1 VSRFLKW
8 WVGCVLR
15 RPLLVVAIACF
26 VCGLSLFYTINYLGV
41 NTDTTELLSPELP
54 FHQERIRY
62 WETFPQD
69 VKAIV
74 AAVEGATAEQTADAV
89 RRFGDL
95 LKAEADSVRSVY
107 VPGAG
112 RYFEQAALLYYD
124 VDESQVLAT
133 RLSGAQPLIS
143 RLQQDNSLNQL
154 LSITQQALGSDQA
167 AVDIEPLL
175 TALRE
180 AMQALMTG
188 QSYQLSWQQMMTE
201 RRGRFGTTLRLVLI
215 KPVFDYSRLLPAEK
229 TLRAVRQAAEAVQQA
244 MPGVTI
250 RMTGEVPL
258 EQDDMQSISRSAT
271 VAGVMSFILV
281 CMSLLVGLRSVA
293 LMIAAL
299 ATLIMGLVL
308 TAGFAA
314 LAIGHLNMISIAFAV
329 LYIGLG
335 VDYAI
340 HLCLRYA
347 ECMRGNSGRTEALI
361 DSVKD
366 VGPSIIL
373 CAITSAVAF
382 YAFVPTSFSAVSEL
396 GIISGTSMF
405 IALLVTLTVLPAILE
420 LMPQRGLRSREL
432 SDIGGLAPWVYDIP
446 VRHARLIRWCAV
458 GLGIV
463 AAVSLSRVTFDFN
476 PVNLRDP
483 SSESVV
489 LFKELLQSKE
499 ASPMTL
505 TVLASDEAAARAL
518 AERLE
523 MLASVEKAIT
533 IHDLIPQRQDE
544 KLNLIESLST
554 VLGPG
559 LGEFPRPSQQQNGS
573 GQLREFL
580 QALDDAVKTGRPGA
594 ETDGLMT
601 LRAQTEQFLRFLESR
616 QAESQAE
623 LLNKLERNLLGTLPA
638 AMRHLATALE
648 ATPVDV
654 TDLPPELVV
663 RWLSPNGSYRVQVFP
678 KKDLDRIE
686 NLREFIT
693 DVQSVAPNV
702 TDLPVIYLEAGREVV
717 RAFQQALMSAL
728 VAVTV
733 VLLLVLRNI
742 KDTLHVL
749 FPLVLAA
756 MLTGAA
762 TVWLDIPVNFANIIA
777 LPLLFGLGVDSGI
790 HMIHRL
796 RGTVGA
802 MGNVLHSSTARGVF
816 FSALTTVFSFSS
828 LAFTAHVGMASMGKM
843 LAIGILCTLICT
855 LIILPA
861 FRRSGKPGLI

>member
-1 VSRFLKW
+1 MDRFLQW

-15 RPLLVVAIACF
+15 RPVLVVLIACL
-26 VCGLSLFYTINYLGV
+26 VCGSSLVYTIGHLGV
-41 NTDTTELLSPELP
+41 NTDTTDLLSPELP

-74 AAVEGATAEQTADAV
+74 VAVEGATPEQTADAV

-95 LKAEADSVRSVY
+95 LKAEEDSVKSVY
-107 VPGAG
+107 IPGAG
-112 RYFEQAALLYYD
+112 RYFEQAALLYHD
-124 VDESQVLAT
+124 LDALEALTT
-133 RLSGAQPLIS
+133 RLSGAQPLFS
-143 RLQQDNSLNQL
+143 RLQQDNSLGQL
-154 LSITQQALGSDQA
+154 LSILQQALGSNQA
-167 AVDIEPLL
+167 AVDVEPLL
-175 TALRE
+175 TALRK
-180 AMQALMTG
+180 AMQALMSG
-188 QSYQLSWQQMMTE
+188 QPYQLSWQQLMTE
-201 RRGRFGTTLRLVLI
+201 QQERFGTTLRLVLI
-215 KPVFDYSRLLPAEK
+215 KPVFDFNQLLPAEK
-229 TLRAVRQAAEAVQQA
+229 TLHAVRNAAENVQQT

-271 VAGVMSFILV
+271 IAGAISFVLV
-281 CMSLLVGLRSVA
+281 CMSLLVGLRSAA

-299 ATLIMGLVL
+299 LTLIMGLVL

-347 ECMRGNSGRTEALI
+347 EYMRRKSAKTEGLI

-366 VGPSIIL
+366 VGPSIVL

-382 YAFVPTSFSAVSEL
+382 YAFVPTSFDAVSEL

-405 IALLVTLTVLPAILE
+405 IALLVTLTVLPAMLK
-420 LMPQRGLRSREL
+420 LMPQRGLPSRQL
-432 SDIGGLAPWVYDIP
+432 SDIGGMAPWVYEIP
-446 VRHARLIRWCAV
+446 VRHARFIRWCAI

-476 PVNLRDP
+476 PVDLRDP
-483 SSESVV
+483 NSESVV
-489 LFKELLQSKE
+489 LFKELLKSKE

-505 TVLASDEAAARAL
+505 TVLVSDETAARAL
-518 AERLE
+518 ANRLQQ
-523 MLASVEKAIT
+523 LPSVAKAVT
-533 IHDLIPQRQDE
+533 IHDFIPERQDE
-544 KLNLIESLST
+544 KLDLIESLST
-554 VLGPG
+554 VLGPS
-559 LGEFPRPSQQQNGS
+559 LDAFPSPSQQQNGI
-573 GQLREFL
+573 GQLRDFL
-580 QALDDAVKTGRPGA
+580 QVLNDAVQAGRAGA
-594 ETDGLMT
+594 ETDALMA
-601 LRAQTEQFLRFLESR
+601 LQVQTEQFLHFLKSR

-623 LLNKLERNLLGTLPA
+623 LLNALERNLLGTLPA
-638 AMRHLATALE
+638 AMRHLAAALE
-648 ATPVDV
+648 ASPVDLA
-654 TDLPPELVV
+654 DLPRELVV
-663 RWLSPNGSYRVQVFP
+663 RWLSPNGVYRIQVFP
-678 KKDLDRIE
+678 QKNLEPIE

-693 DVQSVAPNV
+693 DVQAVAPNV

-717 RAFQQALMSAL
+717 RAFQQALLSAL

-733 VLLLVLRNI
+733 VLLLVLRNV

-749 FPLVLAA
+749 FPLMLAA

-796 RGTVGA
+796 RSAEEAT
-802 MGNVLHSSTARGVF
+802 GNVLHSSTARGVF
-816 FSALTTVFSFSS
+816 FSALTTIFSFSS

-861 FRRSGKPGLI
+861 FRRSGKRGLI

>member
-1 VSRFLKW
+1 VDRFLQW

-15 RPLLVVAIACF
+15 WPVSVVLIACF
-26 VCGLSLFYTINYLGV
+26 VCGLSLFYTINNLGV

-62 WETFPQD
+62 WETFPHD

-74 AAVEGATAEQTADAV
+74 VAVEGATPEQTAAAV
-89 RRFGDL
+89 GRFGGL
-95 LKAEADSVRSVY
+95 LKAEQGSVKSIY
-107 VPGAG
+107 IPGEG
-112 RYFEQAALLYYD
+112 RYFEQAALLYYER
-124 VDESQVLAT
+124 DELEALTT
-133 RLSGAQPLIS
+133 RLSRAQPFIS
-143 RLQQDNSLNQL
+143 RLQQDNSLSHL
-154 LSITQQALGSDQA
+154 FSLVQQALVSDRA
-167 AVDIEPLL
+167 AVDVGPLSK
-175 TALRE
+175 ALSD
-180 AMQALMTG
+180 AMRALMAG
-188 QSYQLSWQQMMTE
+188 RPYQLSWQRMMTE
-201 RRGRFGTTLRLVLI
+201 QQARFGMTLRLVLV
-215 KPVFDYSRLLPAEK
+215 KPILDFNQLLPAEK
-229 TLRAVRQAAEAVQQA
+229 TLRAVRQAAETVQQA

-271 VAGVMSFILV
+271 VAGVISFILV

-299 ATLIMGLVL
+299 LTLIMGLVL

-347 ECMRGNSGRTEALI
+347 ECMRGNSGKTEALI

-382 YAFVPTSFSAVSEL
+382 YAFVPTSFKAVSEL

-405 IALLVTLTVLPAILE
+405 IALLVTLTVLPAILK
-420 LMPQRGLRSREL
+420 LMPQRRFPSRQL

-446 VRHARLIRWCAV
+446 LRYACLIRWCAI

-476 PVNLRDP
+476 PVDLRDP
-483 SSESVV
+483 HSESVV
-489 LFKELLQSKE
+489 LFKELLKSKE

-518 AERLE
+518 VGRLGA
-523 MLASVEKAIT
+523 LASVEKAIT
-533 IHDLIPQRQDE
+533 IHDFIPERQNE

-559 LGEFPRPSQQQNGS
+559 LGEFPRPSQQQNGTE
-573 GQLREFL
+573 QLRDFL
-580 QALDDAVKTGRPGA
+580 QALDDAVQGGRAGA
-594 ETDGLMT
+594 ETDALIE
-601 LRAQTEQFLRFLESR
+601 LRAQTQRLLNRMEFYQV
-616 QAESQAE
+616 ESQAE
-623 LLNKLERNLLGTLPA
+623 LLNELERNLLGTLPV
-638 AMRHLATALE
+638 AMRHLAAALE
-648 ATPVDV
+648 AAPVDL
-654 TDLPPELVV
+654 TDLPHELVV
-663 RWLSPNGSYRVQVFP
+663 RWLSPNGVYRVQVFP
-678 KKDLDRIE
+678 QKDLERIE

-693 DVQSVAPNV
+693 DVQAVAPNV

-733 VLLLVLRNI
+733 VLLFVLRNV

-749 FPLVLAA
+749 FPLMLAA

-796 RGTVGA
+796 RSAGEATV
-802 MGNVLHSSTARGVF
+802 NVLHSSTARGVF
-816 FSALTTVFSFSS
+816 FSALTTIFSFSS

-861 FRRSGKPGLI
+861 FRRSGKRGLI